1 MTARAMI
8 IPPGMENIVERF
20 RYAPGVLVGDTLYV
34 SGQVGRDENLQVIAD
49 PEAQFD
55 QCFRNIKKVLDA
67 AQFRFSDI
75 VELESWFT
83 SFPGDLALFMAVKD
97 RWITGPVYPT
107 WTGFQVSNF
116 SMPGIIC
123 EVKVTAV
130 RATPTMNGPQ
140 VGGGA

>member
-1 MTARAMI
+1 MTQRRMI

-20 RYAPGVLVGDTLYV
+20 HYAPGVLVGDTLYV
-34 SGQVGRDENLQVIAD
+34 SGQVGRDEQLRVLED
-49 PEAQFD
+49 KEAQFD

-67 AQFRFSDI
+67 ASFTFAEV
-75 VELESWFT
+75 VELETWFLH
-83 SFPGDLALFMAVKD
+83 FPADFATFMAVKD

-107 WTGFQVSNF
+107 WTGFGVASF

-130 RATPTMNGPQ
+130 RSS
-140 VGGGA
+140 

>member
-1 MTARAMI
+1 MTTRRMI
-8 IPPGMENIVERF
+8 IPLGMENIVERY

-34 SGQVGRDENLQVIAD
+34 SGQVGRDEDLNVVEGV
-49 PEAQFD
+49 EAQFE
-55 QCFRNIKKVLDA
+55 QVFKNIAKVLEA
-67 AQFRFSDI
+67 AGFSFSDV

-130 RATPTMNGPQ
+130 RISR
-140 VGGGA
+140 